1 MANMNVTYSAMT
13 DAANCLTSGKEDI
26 TSKLQQLQSLVGQL
40 VGGGG
45 FVTDAASGA
54 FHTSYEQ
61 FTKGT
66 TEAVNGLDGMSQFL
80 TKAASALE
88 NVDSELP
95 KDIGG

>member
-1 MANMNVTYSAMT
+1 MANMNLTYSEMT

-40 VGGGG
+40 VGGG

-54 FHTSYEQ
+54 LHTSYEQ

-66 TEAVNGLDGMSQFL
+66 TEAANGLDGMSQFL
-80 TKAASALE
+80 TKTASALE
-88 NVDSELP
+88 NVDSELA

>member
-1 MANMNVTYSAMT
+1 MPNVNVTYSDMT
-13 DAANCLTSGKEDI
+13 DAANRLIAGKDDI
-26 TSKLQQLQSLVGQL
+26 TAKLTELQTLVNGL
-40 VGGGG
+40 VQGG

-80 TKAASALE
+80 TKAADALQ
-88 NVDSELP
+88 NVDSELA
-95 KDIGG
+95 KGIGG